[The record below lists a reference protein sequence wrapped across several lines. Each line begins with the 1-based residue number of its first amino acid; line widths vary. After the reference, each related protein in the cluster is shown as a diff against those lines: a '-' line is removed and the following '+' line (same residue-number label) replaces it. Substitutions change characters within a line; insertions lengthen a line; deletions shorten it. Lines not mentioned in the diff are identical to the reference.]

1 MKNFKKF
8 SIRINDFEVRNH
20 YNDKPLF
27 LKKGYSLFELVK
39 WYSNPYYNKL
49 EQYYNEGY
57 EDSFLGSFLVKDN
70 ISINKILFN
79 DKESCYSIGFFNINY
94 KEPEAL
100 KIEFDCERYVNLSQT
115 DLNIVNKLIKIS
127 SEHIIKDMN
136 RIIK

>member
-20 YNDKPLF
+20 YNNKPIF
-27 LKKGYSLFELVK
+27 PKKDYSLFELVK
-39 WYSNPYYNKL
+39 YYTNPYYNKL

-57 EDSFLGSFLVKDN
+57 EDSFLGGFLVKDN
-70 ISINKILFN
+70 ISIDKISFNNK
-79 DKESCYSIGFFNINY
+79 EYCYVIGFFNINY

-100 KIEFDCERYVNLSQT
+100 KIEFDCERYINLSQS

-127 SEHIIKDMN
+127 SEHIIKNVN